1 MSRGTENAFTTFHG
15 YPERVPGSL
24 VDLVLIVLIV
34 LFAVNGYRQGFLIG
48 ALSFVGF
55 FGGALIGLQLAPWV
69 VESMTGAFARVLVS
83 LSLVFG
89 LALLGQAGA
98 AWVGGRLRG
107 AIHNSRGQRVDDV
120 AGVAVSVIALL
131 AVAWMVAVPL
141 ASSPMTGLARSVRNS
156 AILHAVDSVVPDGAR
171 VLYSR
176 LQDTIAA
183 GDFPQV
189 FGDLTPTRTRQVDP
203 PDPAVAALP
212 AVERAHPSV
221 VKVTG
226 TAPSCRRRIEG
237 TGFVYAPGHVMTN
250 AHVVAGTE
258 GGVAVETV
266 GASGTGRVVYYD
278 PDRDLAVLYVPGF
291 DAPVLPWSDDRA
303 RSGDDALVVGYPLD
317 GPYTPVAARVRDVNM
332 VRGPNIYEDYDVVR
346 QVYTLRTNVR
356 SGNSGG
362 PLLDTDGAVLGVIFA
377 AALDEEETGFALTPT
392 EVMPVADA
400 AATLRE
406 PVATGPCT

>member
-1 MSRGTENAFTTFHG
+1 MTFPR
-15 YPERVPGSL
+15 YPDRVSGSV
-24 VDLVLIVLIV
+24 VDLVLIALII

-48 ALSFVGF
+48 ALSFFGF

-69 VESMTGAFARVLVS
+69 VSSMTGAFARVLVS

-89 LALLGQAGA
+89 LALVGQAGA
-98 AWVGGRLRG
+98 GWLGGRLRH
-107 AIHNSRGQRVDDV
+107 AIHNQRGQRVDDV
-120 AGVAVSVIALL
+120 GGVIVSVLALL

-156 AILHAVDSVVPDGAR
+156 AILHAVDAVVPNGAR
-171 VLYSR
+171 VLYDR

-189 FGDLTPTRTRQVDP
+189 FGDLTPTRARQVDP
-203 PDPAVAALP
+203 PDPALLALP
-212 AVERAHPSV
+212 AVEGAHPSV

-237 TGFVYAPGHVMTN
+237 SGFVYAPQHVMTN

-258 GGVAVETV
+258 GGVNVETT
-266 GASGTGRVVYYD
+266 GASATGRVVYYD
-278 PDRDLAVLYVPGF
+278 PDRDLAVIYVPGLT
-291 DAPVLPWSDDRA
+291 APALAWSAQRP

-317 GPYTPVAARVRDVNM
+317 GPYTPAAARIRDTNM
-332 VRGPNIYEDYDVVR
+332 VRGPNIYEDYEVVR
-346 QVYTLRTNVR
+346 QVYTLRTDVR

-362 PLLDTDGAVLGVIFA
+362 PLLDTSGAVLGVVFA
-377 AALDEEETGFALTPT
+377 AALDEGETGFALTPT

-400 AATLRE
+400 ASGLRD
-406 PVATGPCT
+406 PVGTGACT